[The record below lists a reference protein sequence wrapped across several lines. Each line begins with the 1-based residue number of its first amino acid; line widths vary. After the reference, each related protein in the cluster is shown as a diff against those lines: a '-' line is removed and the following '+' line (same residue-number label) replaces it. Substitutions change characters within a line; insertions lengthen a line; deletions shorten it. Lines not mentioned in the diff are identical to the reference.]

1 VSIVA
6 LLALGTAVPA
16 LAQDEDRVPTGARRA
31 AEWHPSPEGSDSDAW
46 FFSGSAGIAWFTGS
60 NAVDGQPGFAAE
72 LRAAREISGD
82 FYVVGSYL
90 LAVPRTEVIDP
101 LSGSIDR
108 ESHGLHIASIGLGY
122 RAEITPEIHLF
133 VEPRIGGVFG
143 TDVDAAPIGGASA
156 GVEIDVR
163 PGLAVNVRFT
173 GLFTDT
179 QVDTRIGNVDLN
191 GIWSVGVGLTFEF

>member
-1 VSIVA
+1 MAASR
-6 LLALGTAVPA
+6 A
-16 LAQDEDRVPTGARRA
+16 LAQDEDRVPTGVRRA
-31 AEWHPSPEGSDSDAW
+31 AEWHPSPEGLNSDSW
-46 FFSGSAGIAWFTGS
+46 FFSGSAGIALFSGS
-60 NAVDGQPGFAAE
+60 DAVDGQAGFAAE

-90 LAVPRTEVIDP
+90 LAVPRTEVTDP
-101 LSGSIDR
+101 LSGSTDR
-108 ESHGLHIASIGLGY
+108 ESHALHALTIGLGY

-133 VEPRIGGVFG
+133 VEPRIGGLFG

-156 GVEIDVR
+156 GIEIDLR

-179 QVDTRIGNVDLN
+179 QMDTRVGDVHLN